1 MLRYPPADVAEKI
14 ANDPTGNEE
23 KIWHMQVRPVNRAHT
38 VCPRSMY
45 MLVRLLTVA
54 HFVWLLRGF
63 AGGYGADADD
73 HDSHPADE
81 DRMKL
86 LAS

>member
-1 MLRYPPADVAEKI
+1 
-14 ANDPTGNEE
+14 
-23 KIWHMQVRPVNRAHT
+23 
-38 VCPRSMY
+38 MY